1 MYVCVRACIR
11 VFCFEYLTFGALAA
25 VYVPLTQAPPSA
37 PRAPPGHTMAPRVRA
52 ASAHKRAVSPCGK
65 KAGTLPDSSAAPIG
79 PRLPA
84 LGDFLRQ
91 PAGLADATVMIFW
104 VRSMGES
111 VQPLASPRYAT
122 HT

>member
-1 MYVCVRACIR
+1 MRACIR
-11 VFCFEYLTFGALAA
+11 DLFLEYLTVGALAA
-25 VYVPLTQAPPSA
+25 VYVPLTQAPRPPPSA

-52 ASAHKRAVSPCGK
+52 ASAHKRAVSQCGK

-111 VQPLASPRYAT
+111 VQPLASRRYAI